1 MLDIDFREHWK
12 TILLVVAGI
21 ALLACIIALIIGL
34 SSNARRRTAEQ
45 EAQAAEA
52 AALVPMSIIDELE
65 LRPEKLMISPG
76 LEEFW
81 RGDYQPRHPSRRQ
94 WGMEDLR
101 RYLYDPRQIG
111 GESLRR
117 VNRELIEEL
126 LEEYR

>member
-21 ALLACIIALIIGL
+21 ALIAFIISLIIGL

-81 RGDYQPRHPSRRQ
+81 RGITSRVILPVVSGVWKICAATSMIPGRSAVKVSA
-94 WGMEDLR
+94 GLT
-101 RYLYDPRQIG
+101 G
-111 GESLRR
+111 S
-117 VNRELIEEL
+117 
-126 LEEYR
+126 